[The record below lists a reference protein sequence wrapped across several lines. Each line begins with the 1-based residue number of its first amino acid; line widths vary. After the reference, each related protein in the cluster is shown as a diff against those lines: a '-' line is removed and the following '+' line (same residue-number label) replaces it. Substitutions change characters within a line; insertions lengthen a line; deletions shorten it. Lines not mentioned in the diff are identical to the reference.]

1 MRREVGKTLSKSVT
15 KKVTVKA
22 MGEVSRILGWR
33 EREVEFEGSTLEA
46 LLKSLVNLD
55 GQSLYSF
62 LVEEGRIKGS
72 YIISV
77 NGKVVTSLET
87 PLNWGDRVMTMEMVR
102 LFHGG

>member
-1 MRREVGKTLSKSVT
+1 MSTSVI
-15 KKVTVKA
+15 VKA
-22 MGEVSRILGWR
+22 MSEVSRILGWR

-46 LLKSLVNLD
+46 LLKSLVTLD
-55 GQSLYSF
+55 DRSLYSL

-77 NGKVVTSLET
+77 NGSVVTSLET
-87 PLNWGDRVMTMEMVR
+87 PLNCGDRVITMEMVR